1 MKAIGILKIIARPV
15 PIIRTFRLMSG
26 LNCDAAIPIITAL
39 SADNTRSIKII
50 WMVILISSEKNSVNW
65 DVYIK

>member
-1 MKAIGILKIIARPV
+1 
-15 PIIRTFRLMSG
+15 MSG

-39 SADNTRSIKII
+39 SADKTRSIKII
-50 WMVILISSEKNSVNW
+50 WMVILISSEKNSVNL